1 MLKLFIH
8 IVCDDCGQSF
18 LFARQSEYATESLSF
33 NLSALSAMLP
43 HYRWDLLKKEEGAYH
58 YCPECA
64 LNFLGFEEQF
74 VADS

>member
-8 IVCDDCGQSF
+8 IVCDDCSRDF
-18 LFARQSEYATESLSF
+18 FFARQSDYTTDSLAF

-43 HYRWDLLKKEEGAYH
+43 HYRWDLVKKEESTFH

-64 LNFLGFEEQF
+64 LNFLGFEEQHT
-74 VADS
+74 ASS